1 VAPADGEGGRR
12 APAGA
17 AARATRAWSGLLEGA
32 AARFDQAVAGALL
45 SRSAAARARSR
56 SESLGHEARLTALR
70 HIASLY
76 PDRDD
81 GEDDDRFYA
90 APLPVEPAVDHL
102 RDIAPRHGDGGG
114 EVCDLRWPS
123 DYHPWSADVS
133 ERYLSHAL
141 NRTAAARV
149 FLHRRPRP
157 AVLLVHGYR
166 TGQLAF
172 EERVLPVR
180 WFWARGLDVAVFVLP
195 FHGRRAPL
203 GSALFPSTDPRLTN
217 EGFRQAIFD
226 LRALG
231 DWMRRRGSPGV
242 GALGMSLGGY
252 TVSLLGTVEQRLSFL
267 VPVIPLAS
275 LADAARDG
283 GRYVGSAAEQA
294 LQHAALEAAHR
305 AVSPL
310 ARRPRI
316 EPERVMVVAGD
327 GDRITPVAH
336 AERLAAHFG
345 ARLERFPG
353 GHLLPFGRAATF
365 RAVAALVERSI
376 AERGER

>member
-1 VAPADGEGGRR
+1 MTIPDGEGGRGPATATAQR
-12 APAGA
+12 AAS
-17 AARATRAWSGLLEGA
+17 AWTGLLEGA
-32 AARFDQAVAGALL
+32 AARFDRAVAGALL

-56 SESLGHEARLTALR
+56 SESLGHEARIEALEK
-70 HIASLY
+70 IAALY
-76 PDRDD
+76 PPGD
-81 GEDDDRFYA
+81 GDEDFYA
-90 APLPVEPAVDHL
+90 APAAVEPIAVHV
-102 RDIAPRHGDGGG
+102 RDIASRRGDGGG

-123 DYHPWSADVS
+123 DYHPWSKDVS

-141 NRTAAARV
+141 NRTAVARV

-166 TGQLAF
+166 TGQLAL
-172 EERVLPVR
+172 EERVLPAR

-195 FHGRRAPL
+195 FHGRRAAL
-203 GSALFPSTDPRLTN
+203 GSALFPSTDPRITN
-217 EGFRQAIFD
+217 EGFRQAVFD

-231 DWMRRRGSPGV
+231 GWLRRRGSPGV

-252 TVSLLGTVEQRLSFL
+252 TVSLLGTVEEQLSFL

-275 LADAARDG
+275 LPDAARDG
-283 GRYVGSAAEQA
+283 QRYVGSPAEQA

-316 EPERVMVVAGD
+316 DPDRVMVIAGD
-327 GDRITPVAH
+327 GDRITPLAH

-353 GHLLPFGRAATF
+353 GHLLQFGRAAAF
-365 RAVAALVERSI
+365 RAMAPLVERTMT
-376 AERGER
+376 ELGER